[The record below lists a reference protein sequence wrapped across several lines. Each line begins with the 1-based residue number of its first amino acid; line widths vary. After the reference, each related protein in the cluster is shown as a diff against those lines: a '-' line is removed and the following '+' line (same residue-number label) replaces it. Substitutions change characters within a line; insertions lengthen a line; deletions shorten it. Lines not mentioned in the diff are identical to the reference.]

1 MARTS
6 SSTSQMSQ
14 LASTVNKL
22 ESKGKLP
29 SQSEVA
35 NVSAFTPCTGKV
47 VDTPSSNNTL
57 HKFSNPFLVK
67 KDKVYYWCACVRG
80 HTGDLAIA
88 SCLSGRACPW
98 RYEMS
103 YDCFLLNRR
112 VWLVP
117 SALASV
123 KTGRAAIDPHLVEGL
138 APLTI
143 KAHCSGIKLSP
154 RLLHIDVSRTKFE
167 FEWSQLI
174 DSCIGTSCDGSA
186 ASRWPLSISIHLRV
200 DDEPHSPRCFPPQH
214 LRLLLQPTSSALTLS
229 DAMHLVA

>member
-67 KDKVYYWCACVRG
+67 KDK
-80 HTGDLAIA
+80 
-88 SCLSGRACPW
+88 SGRACPW